1 MLLFCLQFKSW
12 HSYKRCPAKKRMY
25 EILDLVARGSLNP
38 FCYGG
43 RWSLY
48 NMGGGS
54 NWPALFNS
62 SPGAYWAIILSIL
75 IIILFKERI
84 NDYLEKKLGQ
94 YLENW
99 PRHCNFCRPRN
110 FLKNFENFIFK
121 LEIIVTRPF
130 LKISS
135 SSFFL
140 TSPFLECK
148 KILH

>member
-1 MLLFCLQFKSW
+1 MNFKSKEKFLVKNLQFQRSFW
-12 HSYKRCPAKKRMY
+12 LRRIMVLKKLY
-25 EILDLVARGSLNP
+25 SLFFILFHVSFGLNP
-38 FCYGG
+38 FWYGG

-84 NDYLEKKLGQ
+84 NDYLEKKWGQ

-99 PRHCNFCRPRN
+99 PKNCKFCRPRN
-110 FLKNFENFIFK
+110 VLKNFENFIFQ
-121 LEIIVTRPF
+121 TWNHRDSD
-130 LKISS
+130 IS
-135 SSFFL
+135 
-140 TSPFLECK
+140 
-148 KILH
+148 